1 MENYNIDLEKTS
13 RKLFPLLLIILV
25 IAPLPLGANRPW
37 AWSTLATASFL
48 MLSVYCIQFARGRV
62 RAPVFSK
69 EIKIVALTLLLW
81 LIYQCCQIIPLP
93 NDLLSSL
100 SPYVNQLGLNMGS
113 GFSRSN
119 SSISIDTMNS
129 LKEITKY
136 VFYYSI
142 FVLTILLVNRQDRLR
157 SLMIALVIS
166 GVIQAVLGITTALLA
181 NGTGYENFG
190 DTVDSIVKGTFINRN
205 HFAAFI
211 NLSIAATVGLI
222 LAVGVRDTS

>member
-81 LIYQCCQIIPLP
+81 LIYQ
-93 NDLLSSL
+93 
-100 SPYVNQLGLNMGS
+100 
-113 GFSRSN
+113 
-119 SSISIDTMNS
+119 
-129 LKEITKY
+129 
-136 VFYYSI
+136 
-142 FVLTILLVNRQDRLR
+142 
-157 SLMIALVIS
+157 
-166 GVIQAVLGITTALLA
+166 
-181 NGTGYENFG
+181 
-190 DTVDSIVKGTFINRN
+190 
-205 HFAAFI
+205 
-211 NLSIAATVGLI
+211 
-222 LAVGVRDTS
+222 